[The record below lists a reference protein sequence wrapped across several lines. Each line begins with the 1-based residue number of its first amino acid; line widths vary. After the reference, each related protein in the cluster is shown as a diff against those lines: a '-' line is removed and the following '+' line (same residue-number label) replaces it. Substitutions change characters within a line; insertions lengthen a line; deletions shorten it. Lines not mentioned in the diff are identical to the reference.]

1 MKIVAVIV
9 TFNRLELLKENIK
22 KLLEQTYPLDKIYI
36 IDNASTDDTEE
47 YCKEAAVENE
57 KIIYRRLNENIGG
70 AGGFSKGI
78 QYAYEEGA
86 DYIWGMDDDAMP
98 RKDALNELV
107 HGMKNF
113 DDRKVC
119 LRSNTYYIDDKGSFV
134 LEQVTEHNQEMSGL
148 TFVGF
153 YISRN
158 VVEKAGIP
166 RDDLFIYFD
175 EVDYSMSIQE
185 NGFKI
190 IGIRESVIEH
200 PYILSTINKKILFKE
215 IRLFQM
221 PDWKKY
227 YWMRNNLLVR
237 KKRGRHFFKAL
248 ILEIYD
254 LIKTILFQR
263 SQVKVACKGLWH
275 GIIGKSGHEKGM
287 P

>member
-9 TFNRLELLKENIK
+9 TYNRLELLKENIE
-22 KLLEQTYPLDKIYI
+22 KLLRQTYCLDNIYI
-36 IDNASTDDTEE
+36 IDNASTDDTQTYCEE
-47 YCKEAAVENE
+47 ISKENG
-57 KIIYRRLNENIGG
+57 KILYKRLNENIGG
-70 AGGFSKGI
+70 AGGFSKGV
-78 QYAYEEGA
+78 QYAYEDGA

-98 RKDALNELV
+98 RADALEKLV
-107 HGMKNF
+107 CAMNIF
-113 DDRKVC
+113 DQNNIC
-119 LRSNTYYIDDKGSFV
+119 LRSNTYYINQNGQFV

-153 YISRN
+153 YISKE
-158 VVEKAGIP
+158 VVQRAGIP

-190 IGIRESVIEH
+190 IGIQESIIEH
-200 PYILSTINKKILFKE
+200 PYIMSTIKKKLLFKE
-215 IRLFQM
+215 VRLFQM
-221 PDWKKY
+221 PNWKKY

-237 KKRGRHFFKAL
+237 KKRGRHFVKAFV
-248 ILEIYD
+248 LEIYD
-254 LIKTILFQR
+254 LVKTCIFQR
-263 SQVKVACKGLWH
+263 EQLGVAVKGLWH